1 MIYYQYEVSEQG
13 IIIGIVTSNEP
24 FQVRMI
30 TQALALKIKC
40 GKTKEVDI
48 PKL

>member
-1 MIYYQYEVSEQG
+1 MIYYQYEVDQKG
-13 IIIGIVTSNEP
+13 IIISIVTSNKP
-24 FQVRMI
+24 FAVRMI

-40 GKTKEVDI
+40 GKTKEIDL